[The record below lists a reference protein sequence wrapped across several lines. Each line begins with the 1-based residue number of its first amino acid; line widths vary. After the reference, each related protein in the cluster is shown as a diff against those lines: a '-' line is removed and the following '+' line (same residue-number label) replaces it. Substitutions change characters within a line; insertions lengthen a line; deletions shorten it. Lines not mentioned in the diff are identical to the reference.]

1 MKRGHAEY
9 NDNCSLF
16 NWKSSQICIQLTV
29 YLVFLWGIGMEDIE
43 WSNKITEINDSLM
56 LNIKQLKNLH
66 AELFEYQNLSN
77 WMKWDEGIVYN
88 AGYDENTNLTRCF

>member
-43 WSNKITEINDSLM
+43 WSNKITEINDSLV

-88 AGYDENTNLTRCF
+88 VGYDENTNLTRCF